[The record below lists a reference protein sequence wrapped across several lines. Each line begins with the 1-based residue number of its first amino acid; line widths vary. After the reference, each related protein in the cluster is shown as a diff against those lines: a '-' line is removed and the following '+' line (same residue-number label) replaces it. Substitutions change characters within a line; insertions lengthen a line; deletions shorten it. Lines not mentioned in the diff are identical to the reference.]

1 MLVIHD
7 TQLLVPQDNR
17 RYQALVITVTA
28 DGLAPNGAR
37 PSVATVMTTKSVMF
51 LVECLWLLMI
61 SKKKIVDQMTSSK
74 MADQIP
80 SNVVSY
86 RVLITQN
93 GLHVVFLVPYLFV
106 VHNLYPTNVKL
117 WYSYSHTSMFLETTH
132 IYVSISRT
140 TTQIQV
146 SILITA
152 TQLYISICNL
162 PQNSYICM
170 LLLISMLWHGQ
181 AIVESK
187 ETSCRPLLN
196 VGFEPSVSDTKLPA
210 DWMPTDKPPTELSR
224 IKLKTWTQ

>member
-28 DGLAPNGAR
+28 DGLAP
-37 PSVATVMTTKSVMF
+37 KSVMF

-93 GLHVVFLVPYLFV
+93 GLHVVFLVP
-106 VHNLYPTNVKL
+106 
-117 WYSYSHTSMFLETTH
+117 
-132 IYVSISRT
+132 
-140 TTQIQV
+140 
-146 SILITA
+146 
-152 TQLYISICNL
+152 
-162 PQNSYICM
+162 
-170 LLLISMLWHGQ
+170 
-181 AIVESK
+181 
-187 ETSCRPLLN
+187 
-196 VGFEPSVSDTKLPA
+196 
-210 DWMPTDKPPTELSR
+210 
-224 IKLKTWTQ
+224 